1 MRATEGLWYAVC
13 SIFSDRILVS
23 SDIQVSQLRSRSVY
37 LKGFMFHVC
46 SRQSFIVIIIF
57 LIFYVDATEIYHL
70 TFFFL
75 VMHFDHM

>member
-13 SIFSDRILVS
+13 SIFSNRILVS

-46 SRQSFIVIIIF
+46 SRQSLLLLLFF
-57 LIFYVDATEIYHL
+57 NFYADATEIYHL
-70 TFFFL
+70 KFFFL
-75 VMHFDHM
+75 VLHFDHM

>member
-37 LKGFMFHVC
+37 LKGFMFHVR
-46 SRQSFIVIIIF
+46 SRQSFVVIIIF
-57 LIFYVDATEIYHL
+57 YADATEIYHL